1 VKVVRSTRIVIALGF
16 VASLLFYS
24 RLPGPSLTGPFL
36 RIGPVSLAPRPL
48 IAFVLPVAAWITYSI
63 LRQIW
68 ADDDSETYESIS
80 LVIVL
85 FIDALHLLLLVG
97 FSAAPGTHLW
107 LARIAVMLFGL
118 LLMVC
123 GNLLPRT
130 RPNLAF
136 GIRTR
141 RTLANRE
148 LWVHIHRV
156 GGYVAVALGLVIVL
170 AGAFLTKPAIPVL
183 VNAAG
188 LAAVVTLVVSY
199 NRKRVSA

>member
-1 VKVVRSTRIVIALGF
+1 MRVLSTRIAIALGF

-36 RIGPVSLAPRPL
+36 RIGSLWLAPRPL
-48 IAFVLPVAAWITYSI
+48 VAFVLPATAWITYSV

-68 ADDDSETYESIS
+68 KHDDDETCQSIS

-97 FSAAPGTHLW
+97 LAGAPGTHPR

-118 LLMVC
+118 LLIAC

-141 RTLANRE
+141 RTLADRE
-148 LWVHIHRV
+148 LWMHIHRV

-170 AGAFLTKPAIPVL
+170 AGAFLTKPVIPVL

-188 LAAVVTLVVSY
+188 LAGVVTLVVSY
-199 NRKRVSA
+199 RKRANA